1 MFFSGLLPLFLLAH
15 FGHHVVGAMLNPL
28 MPMIRNDLGLNY
40 TQAGLV
46 ISAFSI
52 TGGISNLPAGW
63 LADRFGTRLMV
74 LISVSGVALAG
85 FLVGLSNSYITLI
98 ILLVLVALLGG
109 GYHPSSASA
118 ISTFIPMDRRGRALG
133 LHLIGGTASFWL
145 VPLLAAPI
153 AVAWGWRGSYMT
165 LTVPIIILGIALYL
179 LLGRQ
184 TKVKNQPEPSTQQT
198 LPETSQIQW
207 RILLPFLVLT
217 IGTGMI
223 TQSIAAYYSLFA
235 VDHLK
240 TPEATA
246 AALMA
251 ITPAVGAF
259 AAPTA
264 GYIADR
270 FGTVPVLIIVSL
282 IAAPLLYTLNFVTG
296 VPSFIAV
303 LLFTGTVN
311 MMRVPASEAYFVS
324 NIPLHRRSTI
334 LGIYFFA
341 GAELA
346 GVMTPLVG
354 RFIDTVGFSYVF
366 TGAAVAQ
373 TVIAVVCS
381 FFLWRSRV
389 SKVKIGSD

>member
-1 MFFSGLLPLFLLAH
+1 
-15 FGHHVVGAMLNPL
+15 
-28 MPMIRNDLGLNY
+28 MIRSDLSLNY
-40 TQAGLV
+40 TQAGIV

-63 LADRFGTRLMV
+63 LADRLGTRLMV

-109 GYHPSSASA
+109 GYHPASASA
-118 ISTFIPMDRRGRALG
+118 ISNFIPLDRRGRALG

-153 AVAWGWRGSYMT
+153 ALAWGWRGSYMT
-165 LTVPIIILGIALYL
+165 LTVPIVVLGIVLYFL
-179 LLGRQ
+179 MGRR
-184 TKVKNQPEPSTQQT
+184 TRVVDKSEPSTQQT

-207 RILLPFLVLT
+207 RVLLPFLVLT
-217 IGTGMI
+217 VGTGMI
-223 TQSIAAYYSLFA
+223 TQSISAYYSLFA
-235 VDHLK
+235 VDQLK
-240 TPEATA
+240 ASPATA

-259 AAPTA
+259 AAPLA
-264 GYIADR
+264 GYISDR
-270 FGTVPVLIIVSL
+270 FGTVPVLVLSSL
-282 IAAPLLYTLNFVTG
+282 IASPLLYTLNFVTG
-296 VPSFIAV
+296 IPSFIAI
-303 LLFTGTVN
+303 LLFTGFVN

-324 NIPLHRRSTI
+324 NIPVNRRSTI

-354 RFIDTVGFSYVF
+354 RFIDTVGFGHVF
-366 TGAAVAQ
+366 TGAAIAQ
-373 TVIAVVCS
+373 TIVAVVCS

-389 SKVKIGSD
+389 STGRSKIE